1 MTAPVRILIVDDE
14 SQSRRMLRTL
24 LADEG
29 YRASEARTAGEALAA
44 VRARH
49 PDLVLLELDLPDA
62 DGIDVIRSLRD
73 EGSTK
78 PIIVVSSRDREEDK
92 VKALELGADDYVT
105 KPFSGSEL
113 MARIRVALRREAVVG
128 KPGSRSRSALRT
140 GDLEVDLERRL
151 VRVGRREVHLT
162 PQEYKLLAYLMKH
175 VGKVVTHPRLL
186 HEIWG
191 PSHTTQRAYLR
202 VYIAQLRRK
211 LEADPANPRYLL
223 TEPGVGYSLKD
234 QA

>member
-1 MTAPVRILIVDDE
+1 MTAPVSILIVDDE
-14 SQSRRMLRTL
+14 PQSRRMLRAL
-24 LADEG
+24 LAREG
-29 YRASEARTAGEALAA
+29 HRASEVRTAGEALAA
-44 VRARH
+44 VRTRH

-62 DGIDVIRSLRD
+62 DGVDVIRSLRD

-128 KPGSRSRSALRT
+128 KPGSRSRSVLRT
-140 GDLEVDLERRL
+140 GDLEVDLDRRL
-151 VRVGRREVHLT
+151 VKVGRREVHLT
-162 PQEYKLLAYLMKH
+162 PQEYELLAYLMKH
-175 VGKVVTHPRLL
+175 VGKVVTHPQLL
-186 HEIWG
+186 NEIWG

-202 VYIAQLRRK
+202 VYMAQLRRK